1 MSTAIETLK
10 GHAHQLGLSALAQQ
24 ADVLVEQ
31 AEKGQP
37 GYCNFAAS
45 LLDCE
50 VTYRQD
56 KQLAKRAKVARLP
69 LSHDLDNYDYGFN
82 NGMSPSHLA
91 QLRELNWLDQ
101 TYNMILTGPSGTSKT
116 YIAAGLCYQALQNGY
131 KAYFR
136 TMEQL
141 MDCLRMK
148 ESVRS
153 AMTEYKRLTSA
164 NLIVIDDIMLLPLPK
179 PEATKLFAFINHVFE
194 TTSFIITT
202 NKSPSEWAQMLDDE
216 VLATAILDRLLYR
229 CQLIPL
235 DGDSYRMQNRKTI
248 FKN

>member
-1 MSTAIETLK
+1 MITAIETFK
-10 GHAHQLGLSALAQQ
+10 GYAHRLGLSALAQQ
-24 ADVLVEQ
+24 SEILVEQ
-31 AEKGQP
+31 AEKEQP

-45 LLDCE
+45 LLACE
-50 VTYRQD
+50 ITHRDD
-56 KQLAKRAKVARLP
+56 KQLAKRVKVAKLP
-69 LSHDLDNYDYGFN
+69 LEHDLDKYDFGFN
-82 NGMSPSHLA
+82 NGMTPVHLA

-101 TYNMILTGPSGTSKT
+101 TYNIILTGPSGVSKT

-141 MDCLRMK
+141 MECLKMK
-148 ESVRS
+148 DSVHS
-153 AMTEYKRLTSA
+153 AMTEYKRLVAA
-164 NLIVIDDIMLLPLPK
+164 NMVVIDDIMLLPLNK
-179 PEATKLFAFINHVFE
+179 PEATKLFSFINQVFE

-216 VLATAILDRLLYR
+216 VLATAILDRLLYQ

-235 DGDSYRMQNRKTI
+235 DCDSYRMQNRKTI